1 MENLKRKMN
10 CLVYDE
16 DVDED
21 NNVCMFV
28 VVADNFP
35 RRKNCRYPKY
45 MKRKLHVNAVK
56 RKDLSVISNKY
67 HGRRFIL
74 MPNCLK
80 FVMQKTSRPR
90 PSQSHQER
98 LGEASEHEN

>member
-16 DVDED
+16 DVVDED

-35 RRKNCRYPKY
+35 RKKNCRYPKY
-45 MKRKLHVNAVK
+45 MKRKL
-56 RKDLSVISNKY
+56 LSVISDKY

-98 LGEASEHEN
+98 LGEALEHEN

>member
-16 DVDED
+16 DVVDED

-35 RRKNCRYPKY
+35 RKKLQVPEVHEKEIARKC
-45 MKRKLHVNAVK
+45 
-56 RKDLSVISNKY
+56 
-67 HGRRFIL
+67 
-74 MPNCLK
+74 
-80 FVMQKTSRPR
+80 
-90 PSQSHQER
+90 
-98 LGEASEHEN
+98 SET

>member
-1 MENLKRKMN
+1 MN

-35 RRKNCRYPKY
+35 RKKLQVPEVHEKEIARKCSET
-45 MKRKLHVNAVK
+45 KRSLSDTRQISWQEAHSYAKLLKICYAKKPVDPDQVK
-56 RKDLSVISNKY
+56 VIKNDL
-67 HGRRFIL
+67 GRL
-74 MPNCLK
+74 
-80 FVMQKTSRPR
+80 
-90 PSQSHQER
+90 
-98 LGEASEHEN
+98 

>member
-35 RRKNCRYPKY
+35 RKKKLQVPQVHEKEIARKC
-45 MKRKLHVNAVK
+45 
-56 RKDLSVISNKY
+56 
-67 HGRRFIL
+67 
-74 MPNCLK
+74 
-80 FVMQKTSRPR
+80 
-90 PSQSHQER
+90 
-98 LGEASEHEN
+98 SET

>member
-16 DVDED
+16 DVVDED

-35 RRKNCRYPKY
+35 RKNTAGTR
-45 MKRKLHVNAVK
+45 
-56 RKDLSVISNKY
+56 S
-67 HGRRFIL
+67 
-74 MPNCLK
+74 
-80 FVMQKTSRPR
+80 T
-90 PSQSHQER
+90 
-98 LGEASEHEN
+98 